1 VIHMIALFSF
11 RGRVRRLPYALGSL
25 AVFFS
30 QHLAILIIF
39 WVQGLPL
46 RPDPIFYL
54 MPFRWLVTHSKVSD
68 LTAILALAYL
78 LMVTWALIAL
88 AFRRAA
94 DANAPEWVAAMVIA
108 PIVQIPFVLLLC
120 FVPTL
125 APGTRPGDDGLAAT
139 SEIDW
144 RTAAFGVGVGGGLT
158 LATVAMGALV
168 FGSYGYGMF
177 VVSPIVIGAATG
189 YLANRAGD
197 IGRVETSLLVA
208 CATSLGGVALVGAAL
223 EGIVCVLLA
232 APIGIAAA
240 VVGGMLGRAVALAS
254 RRPPHQMI
262 LGLAVLPLAF
272 GAESAIPSTASFDTT
287 ETIAIH
293 APPEQVWRRIVQM
306 DPIEE
311 PPAFPFRLGIAY
323 PLRAEII
330 GSGVGAARY
339 GVFSTGTA
347 VERVT
352 EWVPERKLS
361 FVVEKDVPGLR
372 ELSPYAHVHAP
383 HVVGYF
389 VTTRTS
395 FELGLL
401 PDGGTEIVEHTSH
414 ILKLDPIFYW
424 LPLARWV
431 VHLNNQ
437 RVLVH
442 IKHRAEDDFQKAGA
456 QPTGGD

>member
-1 VIHMIALFSF
+1 
-11 RGRVRRLPYALGSL
+11 
-25 AVFFS
+25 
-30 QHLAILIIF
+30 
-39 WVQGLPL
+39 
-46 RPDPIFYL
+46 
-54 MPFRWLVTHSKVSD
+54 
-68 LTAILALAYL
+68 
-78 LMVTWALIAL
+78 
-88 AFRRAA
+88 
-94 DANAPEWVAAMVIA
+94 VIA
-108 PIVQIPFVLLLC
+108 PILQIPFMLLLC
-120 FVPTL
+120 FAPTVVP
-125 APGTRPGDDGLAAT
+125 GNRPGDDGLAAK

-144 RTAAFGVGVGGGLT
+144 RTAAFGVVVGVGLT

-197 IGRVETSLLVA
+197 IGPPQTSFLVA
-208 CATSLGGVALVGAAL
+208 CATSLGGLALVGAAL

-240 VVGGMLGRAVALAS
+240 MVGGMLGRAVALAS

-262 LGLAVLPLAF
+262 FGLAVLPLAF
-272 GAESAIPSTASFDTT
+272 GAESAIPSAANFDTT
-287 ETIAIH
+287 ETISVH
-293 APPEQVWRRIVQM
+293 APPERVWSCIVRTG
-306 DPIEE
+306 PIEE
-311 PPAFPFRLGIAY
+311 PPSFPFRLGVAY
-323 PLRAEII
+323 PLRGEIV
-330 GSGVGAARY
+330 GSGVGAVRY

-389 VTTRTS
+389 VTKSTS
-395 FELGLL
+395 FEIRPL
-401 PDGGTEIVEHTSH
+401 PDGSSKIVEHTSH
-414 ILKLDPIFYW
+414 SLKLDPIFYW

-431 VHLNNQ
+431 IHLNNQ
-437 RVLVH
+437 RVLAH
-442 IKHRAEDDFQKAGA
+442 IKHQAEDSFRNSGVE
-456 QPTGGD
+456 PLSGD